1 MWRLTLSELSHSFGP
16 KAVFGP
22 IRFDADITRLGISG
36 ANGAGKST
44 LMRILAGLMDPASG
58 TMSWTRDGMT
68 IEPAAIRHDLGFAA
82 PYLGIYPEL
91 SVRENLDFVASLR
104 GLGSEAVL
112 SAADRLGM
120 TDFLHQTAGACS
132 SGQQQRLRLATAI
145 VHSPSLLFLDEP
157 GTNLDAAGFDT
168 VAALVR
174 EWRGAVVV
182 ASNQADELSWCMERL
197 TVDGRP

>member
-16 KAVFGP
+16 KSVFGP
-22 IRFDADITRLGISG
+22 LSFDTSITRLGIAG

-44 LMRILAGLMDPASG
+44 LMQILAGLMEPTSG
-58 TMSWTRDGMT
+58 TIAWMHNNQPV
-68 IEPAAIRHDLGFAA
+68 EPTDIRLRLGFSA

-91 SVRENLDFVASLR
+91 SVRENLEFVASLR
-104 GLGSEAVL
+104 GLGSDAVN
-112 SAADRLGM
+112 AASERLGM
-120 TDFLHQTAGACS
+120 ADIMEQRAGSCS

-168 VAALVR
+168 VATLVR
-174 EWRGAVVV
+174 DWPGAVVV
-182 ASNQADELSWCMERL
+182 ASNQPDELEWCQETL
-197 TVDGRP
+197 YVGRET

>member
-1 MWRLTLSELSHSFGP
+1 MWRLTLSELSHSFGS

-22 IRFDADITRLGISG
+22 IRFDADITRLGIAG

-44 LMRILAGLMDPASG
+44 LMRILAGMMDPASG
-58 TMSWTRDGMT
+58 SVAWTHRDQ
-68 IEPAAIRHDLGFAA
+68 PVAAADIRHHLGFSA

-91 SVRENLDFVASLR
+91 SVRENLEFVASLR
-104 GLGSEAVL
+104 GLGSDAVGAA
-112 SAADRLGM
+112 SARLGM
-120 TDFLHQTAGACS
+120 EPFMDQRAGACS

-174 EWRGAVVV
+174 DWPGSVVV
-182 ASNQADELSWCMERL
+182 ASNQPEELAWCQESL
-197 TVDGRP
+197 LVGRGT

>member
-16 KAVFGP
+16 KPVFGP
-22 IRFDADITRLGISG
+22 LGFDAEVNRLGISG

-58 TMSWTRDGMT
+58 SMTWTRTGVP
-68 IEPAAIRHDLGFAA
+68 IEPADIRHHLGFSA

-91 SVRENLDFVASLR
+91 SVRENLTLVASLR
-104 GLGSEAVL
+104 GLGSAEVE
-112 SAADRLGM
+112 SAAERLGM
-120 TDFLHQTAGACS
+120 AGFMDQRAGACS

-157 GTNLDAAGFDT
+157 GTNLDATGFDT

-174 EWRGAVVV
+174 DWPGAVVV
-182 ASNQADELSWCMERL
+182 ASNQADELSWCLETL
-197 TVDGRP
+197 TVDRRP

>member
-16 KAVFGP
+16 KPVFGP
-22 IRFDADITRLGISG
+22 LGFDAEVNRLGISG

-58 TMSWTRDGMT
+58 SMTWTRTGMP
-68 IEPAAIRHDLGFAA
+68 IEPADIRHHLGFSA

-91 SVRENLDFVASLR
+91 SVRENLSLVASLR
-104 GLGSEAVL
+104 GLGSAEVE
-112 SAADRLGM
+112 SAAERLGM
-120 TDFLHQTAGACS
+120 DGFMDQRAGACS

-145 VHSPSLLFLDEP
+145 VHTPSLLFLDEP
-157 GTNLDAAGFDT
+157 GTNLDATGFDT

-174 EWRGAVVV
+174 DWPGAVVV
-182 ASNQADELSWCMERL
+182 ASNQADELSWCLETL
-197 TVDGRP
+197 YVGRGT

>member
-1 MWRLTLSELSHSFGP
+1 MWRLTLSELTHSFGT

-22 IRFDADITRLGISG
+22 IRFDAEVRRLGISG

-58 TMSWTRDGMT
+58 SVAWFHGSSPVAQAD
-68 IEPAAIRHDLGFAA
+68 IRKQLGFSA

-91 SVRENLDFVASLR
+91 SVRENLEFVASLR
-104 GLGSEAVL
+104 GLGSEAVHTA
-112 SAADRLGM
+112 SARLGM
-120 TDFLHQTAGACS
+120 DGFMDQRAGSCS

-145 VHSPSLLFLDEP
+145 AHAPSLLFLDEP

-174 EWRGAVVV
+174 DWPGAVII
-182 ASNQADELSWCMERL
+182 ASNQPDELGWCSDTL
-197 TVDGRP
+197 NVDR